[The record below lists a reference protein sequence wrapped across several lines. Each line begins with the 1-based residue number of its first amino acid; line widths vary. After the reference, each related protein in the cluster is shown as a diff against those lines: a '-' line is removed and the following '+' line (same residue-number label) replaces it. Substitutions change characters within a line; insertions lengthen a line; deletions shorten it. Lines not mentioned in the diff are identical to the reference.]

1 MKEHG
6 ILFKQEMVRAI
17 WAGNKTM
24 TRRTGERWKKARPG
38 DRLWVRE
45 TWCVGK
51 PFDKIKPSKL
61 IKPTEE
67 DCLAVDYK
75 ANENRIWSK
84 TDQGKWRSPIFLP
97 RWASRISLDLI
108 AVRQERLQDISE
120 DDAKAEGAK
129 KTYWF
134 HRAGTS
140 EEDDISLCGIT
151 KTCYKNGFATLWE
164 KINGPGSWDKNPEV
178 TVLEWP
184 VFKGT
189 K

>member
-6 ILFKQEMVRAI
+6 ILFKPEMVRAI

-84 TDQGKWRSPIFLP
+84 TDQGKWRSPIFIP
-97 RWASRISLDLI
+97 RWASRITLDLI

-120 DDAKAEGAK
+120 HDALCEGLNRCEMDYPILA
-129 KTYWF
+129 
-134 HRAGTS
+134 
-140 EEDDISLCGIT
+140 
-151 KTCYKNGFATLWE
+151 YKNIWE
-164 KINGPGSWDKNPEV
+164 SINGPGSWDANPEV

-184 VFKGT
+184 KFKAV